1 MLSIVNSTIH
11 EYVLS
16 DLLSVSIA
24 VVSFIK
30 SLLIIL
36 SVLLC

>member
-1 MLSIVNSTIH
+1 MLSIVNSTIR

-24 VVSFIK
+24 VVLFIK
-30 SLLIIL
+30 SLFIIL
-36 SVLLC
+36 FVILC